1 MCDERGILGQWGE
14 GGEKR
19 RGIVD
24 NIFNIE
30 PKKGGESSEERALE
44 GIERDMLIL
53 LFTNTYKKKSNNITL
68 LAFFPQ

>member
-1 MCDERGILGQWGE
+1 
-14 GGEKR
+14 
-19 RGIVD
+19 VD